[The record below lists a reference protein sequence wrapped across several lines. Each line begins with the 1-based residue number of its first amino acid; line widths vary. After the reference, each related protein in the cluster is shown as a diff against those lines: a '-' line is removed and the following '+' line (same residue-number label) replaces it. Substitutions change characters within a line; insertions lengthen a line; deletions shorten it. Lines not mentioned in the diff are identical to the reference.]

1 MKQLSDLEKSSLEK
15 LKAAVEE
22 REKLEFKVAEL
33 KVQVAKGVATEG
45 RGTKR
50 FEKKIRQLESM
61 TKQTEK
67 SKVKMELQYKEK
79 LNKTISESKT
89 IISIRDE

>member
-1 MKQLSDLEKSSLEK
+1 MFIFPVFLNSFTII

-50 FEKKIRQLESM
+50 FEKKIRQLEVWPNRQKIA
-61 TKQTEK
+61 KQK
-67 SKVKMELQYKEK
+67 W
-79 LNKTISESKT
+79 NFN
-89 IISIRDE
+89 IRRS